1 MFGTPMLIQSNTDHT
16 YTWSNFFLKDLHRRA
31 YWVFDLEATGID
43 YAFERVIQVGGVAVE
58 AGRVVEDSAF
68 ASFVRPDKP
77 IPDAIK
83 RLTGISQED
92 VASAPTFSE
101 VLALFLASCQGR
113 IFVTQCGYEFD
124 YPLLDAECKRH
135 SLALD
140 LLRLDTKAVFAYL
153 HPDVDTTFS
162 TDYLVNYYGIDR
174 GSLKR
179 HDALGDALLIAR
191 VWCAELEEAK
201 RIGVDAIR
209 VTEPISI
216 RRFVLPPL

>member
-1 MFGTPMLIQSNTDHT
+1 MLIQSDTDHT
-16 YTWSNFFLKDLHRRA
+16 YTWSNFSITDIHRQS

-58 AGRVVEDSAF
+58 VGRAVEDSAF
-68 ASFVRPDKP
+68 ASFVCPDKP
-77 IPDAIK
+77 IPEKIQ
-83 RLTGISQED
+83 RLTGISQKD
-92 VASAPTFSE
+92 VDSAPTFSE
-101 VLALFLASCQGR
+101 VLALFLDSCRGR
-113 IFVTQCGYEFD
+113 TLVTQCGYEFD
-124 YPLLDAECKRH
+124 YPLLDAECQRH
-135 SLALD
+135 SLPLPE
-140 LLRLDTKAVFAYL
+140 LLRLDTKAVFTYL
-153 HPDVDTTFS
+153 HPDVDATFS